1 MLVDLSGPAAR
12 AARSGGSV
20 AFWIRAAA
28 GSKSASLGSA
38 TAPLRFFVVQSLPV
52 VRVRAVPFG
61 SFAGGR
67 TVVSLR
73 WGSGPLRAGLIP
85 GNESPTLGPSAFD
98 VDARGRVAMA
108 DGVQERLAMFAG
120 GRLVRQ
126 VPMALGP
133 QADLAFGQGGAAFVA
148 DRDSGRV
155 SVRAVAPSGTVGPAR
170 SLGTGLVSGIRSVA
184 GRPFVN
190 VLPADRWV
198 TPSGA
203 PGATAVP
210 FTGMPT
216 TADGAQLLRVAT
228 ERSIRLGVVRDG
240 VVRDAVDLRS
250 TVAFGEVA
258 LAAVDS
264 AGRYVVVVRTW
275 RGGDHPE
282 DQYQAIVI
290 RGGAVERTFGI
301 PDVTFADT
309 PPMSR
314 FRLGADG
321 RLYQL
326 RTTAAGVVV
335 VRYDLGGDGR

>member
-1 MLVDLSGPAAR
+1 VGDPER
-12 AARSGGSV
+12 RS
-20 AFWIRAAA
+20 
-28 GSKSASLGSA
+28 
-38 TAPLRFFVVQSLPV
+38 
-52 VRVRAVPFG
+52 
-61 SFAGGR
+61 
-67 TVVSLR
+67 
-73 WGSGPLRAGLIP
+73 
-85 GNESPTLGPSAFD
+85 
-98 VDARGRVAMA
+98 
-108 DGVQERLAMFAG
+108 
-120 GRLVRQ
+120 
-126 VPMALGP
+126 
-133 QADLAFGQGGAAFVA
+133 
-148 DRDSGRV
+148 
-155 SVRAVAPSGTVGPAR
+155 
-170 SLGTGLVSGIRSVA
+170 
-184 GRPFVN
+184 
-190 VLPADRWV
+190 
-198 TPSGA
+198 
-203 PGATAVP
+203 GATAVP

-275 RGGDHPE
+275 RGGADPV

-301 PDVTFADT
+301 PDVAFADT
-309 PPMSR
+309 PPLSR